1 MLTEMGFNLSVA
13 RHAWGAGNLQPW
25 NRQLLLRC
33 IMLLCIVPILAGCEI
48 GKRGIRLPDFGTYR
62 VVGYVGS
69 RADMSKIDPT
79 RVTHLN
85 YAFAKIDEDGELF
98 FNRSASEQHLA
109 QLNTFKD
116 INPHLK
122 ILLSVGGWGA
132 EHFSDV
138 ALTDASRRRF
148 ANSVVVFVEDYA
160 LDGVDVDW
168 EYPGQPGAGNKFREE
183 DRENFT
189 LLLEEVRR
197 HLDILGA
204 RTGRAYLLTIA
215 TAANKRY
222 FDHTEMDKVHPL
234 VDFVNVM
241 TYDMYTSGS
250 KTTGHHAGL
259 YQSAVGDES
268 GKFGEAAV
276 VLHLEAGVP
285 PHKIV
290 LGVPFYG
297 RGWTGVAPVERGLFQ
312 EYERFTRAY
321 SYRLLQEQYI
331 DKRGFTRYWD
341 ASARAPYLWNAD
353 STTLISYEDPVS
365 LRYKVDYIKDHGLG
379 GIMFWE
385 YSLDDDGALL
395 GTLVDALVEE

>member
-1 MLTEMGFNLSVA
+1 MIYDTQYTIFRVLF
-13 RHAWGAGNLQPW
+13 
-25 NRQLLLRC
+25 
-33 IMLLCIVPILAGCEI
+33 LCIVLPYILLAFAGCEI
-48 GKRGIRLPDFGTYR
+48 GKRGIRLPDLGTYR
-62 VVGYVGS
+62 VVGYVGG
-69 RADMSKIDPT
+69 RADMDQIDPT

-85 YAFAKIDEDGELF
+85 YAFAKINEEGELF
-98 FNRSASEQHLA
+98 FNNSESEQHLA
-109 QLNTFKD
+109 QLNVFRER
-116 INPHLK
+116 NPRLK

-138 ALTDASRRRF
+138 ALTEVSRRRF
-148 ANSVVVFVEDYA
+148 ANSVALFVEDYG
-160 LDGVDVDW
+160 LDGIDLDW
-168 EYPGQPGAGNKFREE
+168 EYPGQPGAGNKFREA

-189 LLLEEVRR
+189 LLLEVVRR
-197 HLDILGA
+197 HLDMLEA
-204 RTGRAYLLTIA
+204 QTGRSYLLTIA

-234 VDFVNVM
+234 VDFINVM

-259 YQSAVGDES
+259 YRSAFGDGS
-268 GKFGEAAV
+268 SKFGEAAV
-276 VLHLEAGVP
+276 ALHLEAGIP

-297 RGWTGVAPVERGLFQ
+297 RGWTGVAPVDQGLFQ

-331 DKRGFTRYWD
+331 DQRGFIRYWD

-353 STTLISYEDPVS
+353 STTLISYEDPMS
-365 LRYKVDYIKDHGLG
+365 LRYKVDYIKDRGLG

-385 YSLDDDGALL
+385 YSLDDNGTLL
-395 GTLVDALVEE
+395 GTVVDALVQK